1 MSGSLTSIADDGSPA
16 LGGPR
21 GASDR
26 GEATLGYITKIG
38 RSGITVTG
46 QMDRMNA
53 AAVVI
58 GSLVKIQAV
67 HEVIGI
73 VDSMQLDGP
82 PPQRVLTV
90 DLLGEI
96 VGSPEG
102 PAFHRGVSHP
112 PALGAAV
119 AVASDADLMTVYT
132 RPSLPSIRIGS
143 LSSNDAQPA
152 FVVVDELLAKHFA
165 VVGSTGS
172 GKSCAVTLILS
183 EILANQPNAHIILL
197 DPHNEYAA
205 AFGDRAELVSVERS
219 RLPFWLLDLEEAVRI
234 LVRGG
239 TEQEQEA
246 QGIILKDALREARI
260 NYSDSGD
267 AAAWITVDT
276 PVPFLIN
283 DLRRNLADAMGRL
296 NKGDTASPY
305 RRLESRLESLVRD
318 ARFSFMFGDGFEA
331 EDELSEIVGRLLRI
345 PVAGKPITILD
356 LSGVPAE
363 ISDVVVSVTSRL
375 LFDFTLWS
383 DPKERPPILLA
394 CEEAH
399 RYLPAQEGIGFAA
412 CTRTISRIAREGR
425 KYGLALALISQRPSD
440 LSLQALSQCGTVFA
454 LRLGSEVDQRFVGEA
469 LPDTGRTMLGA
480 LSSLP
485 PQQAVVFGEA
495 VSLPM
500 RVRLDTIPSERRPRS
515 HSANFSKAW
524 QVDSVGTDFR
534 EDGIRRWRQ
543 HTTT

>member
-1 MSGSLTSIADDGSPA
+1 MD
-16 LGGPR
+16 R
-21 GASDR
+21 VNASD
-26 GEATLGYITKIG
+26 
-38 RSGITVTG
+38 
-46 QMDRMNA
+46 
-53 AAVVI
+53 VVI
-58 GSLVKIQAV
+58 GSLVKIRAA
-67 HEVIGI
+67 HAVIGI
-73 VDSMQLDGP
+73 VDSMHLDGA
-82 PPQRVLTV
+82 PPQRILSI

-96 VGSPEG
+96 AETPDGT
-102 PAFHRGVSHP
+102 AFHRGVSQP
-112 PALGAAV
+112 PALGASVCLAN
-119 AVASDADLMTVYT
+119 AADLTTVYT
-132 RPSLPSIRIGS
+132 RPALPSIHIGT
-143 LSSNDAQPA
+143 LSSNDSQPA
-152 FVVVDELLAKHFA
+152 YVVVDELLAKHFA

-197 DPHNEYAA
+197 DPHNEYFA
-205 AFGDRAELVSVERS
+205 AFGDRAEVVSVDRS
-219 RLPFWLLDLEEAVRI
+219 RLPFWVLDLEEATRI

-239 TEQEQEA
+239 TEQEA
-246 QGIILKDALREARI
+246 QGIILKDALRLARI
-260 NYSDSGD
+260 NYTRSPD
-267 AAAWITVDT
+267 AGSWITVDT
-276 PVPFLIN
+276 PVPFLVN
-283 DLRRNLADAMGRL
+283 DLRRNLVEAMGRL
-296 NKGDTASPY
+296 NKSDTASPY
-305 RRLESRLESLVRD
+305 RRLEARLDSLVRD

-356 LSGVPAE
+356 LSGLPAE

-399 RYLPAQEGIGFAA
+399 RYLPAHEGIGFAA

-425 KYGLALALISQRPSD
+425 KYGLALGLISQRPSD

-454 LRLGSEVDQRFVGEA
+454 LRLGSDADQRFVGEA
-469 LPDTGRTMLGA
+469 LPDTGKTMLGA

-500 RVRLDTIPSERRPRS
+500 RVRLKTIPSERRPRS
-515 HSANFSKAW
+515 HSARFSEAW
-524 QVDSVGTDFR
+524 QSDSAGVDFR